1 MNLSIRKTITFAVYI
16 FAFAVGLFHLSLG
29 LMGAF
34 VLKNNEPLSSLILI
48 SCIISTLPAV
58 VVLSLFYKKF
68 AECWLVLGGILMIA
82 ASLPDSERLIPLLE
96 KFAIPMI
103 LIGATF
109 IGISA
114 SNKYEQTTHNQEKNT

>member
-1 MNLSIRKTITFAVYI
+1 
-16 FAFAVGLFHLSLG
+16 
-29 LMGAF
+29 
-34 VLKNNEPLSSLILI
+34 
-48 SCIISTLPAV
+48 
-58 VVLSLFYKKF
+58 
-68 AECWLVLGGILMIA
+68 MIA